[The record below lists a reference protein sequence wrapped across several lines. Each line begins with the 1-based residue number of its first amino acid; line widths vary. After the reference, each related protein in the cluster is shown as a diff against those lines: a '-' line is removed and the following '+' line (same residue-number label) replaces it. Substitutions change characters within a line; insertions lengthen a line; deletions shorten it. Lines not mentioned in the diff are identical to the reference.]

1 MKDYRLNNRPASSMV
16 YLGFSIIIFAVT
28 FGILFYL
35 VPMILGAFMSVMPP
49 VMNASWQA
57 TNVRTQAVIQ
67 MLIPLVPSLGIFVFV
82 IKVFMAASTRGGE

>member
-1 MKDYRLNNRPASSMV
+1 MSSMV
-16 YLGFSIIIFAVT
+16 YLGFSIILFAVT
-28 FGILFYL
+28 FGILFTL

-67 MLIPLVPSLGIFVFV
+67 WLIPLVPSLGIFVFV